1 MRGLCGFGRR
11 NSIGTVFCAFP
22 GSANCCSSLESPINA
37 ASLAITGSGQD
48 IALYTQVNNVGTFS
62 AINGTGAVMFQNGS
76 GPLSVGTVTGGYAYL
91 QAAGAISQ
99 SGAISATTLS
109 IGGSGQAIALGTQAN
124 SIGTFNVSNGSG
136 AVAIK
141 DATGELAIGYAYT
154 GPLNITAAGKVS
166 ISQVIAAG
174 TIGIVTPGSLYVGPA
189 GSPTPLLQSSTLIDL
204 TRVDGDIVLANG
216 GLIVAPSVQTGGKP
230 IQIAGIDSVAA
241 LNSAVSLVNSQSS
254 ASGLTYQ
261 LTVLQ
266 SLVLTQTLIVSN
278 PIILQGIT
286 PSTTIYG
293 SSGVPNGLY
302 LTGAANGST
311 IRDIAFGS
319 FAGGTAVTLN
329 AVKNVL
335 MSNVAVGNSTN
346 GLYITGDSTGTSILS
361 NRFVANQTGISLVAA
376 TNVTVGGLS
385 SGSNSVSYSARAAV
399 FASGYCTGSQ
409 VLKTLMIN
417 NTVDYDVSAARNLT
431 IVK

>member
-1 MRGLCGFGRR
+1 
-11 NSIGTVFCAFP
+11 
-22 GSANCCSSLESPINA
+22 
-37 ASLAITGSGQD
+37 
-48 IALYTQVNNVGTFS
+48 
-62 AINGTGAVMFQNGS
+62 
-76 GPLSVGTVTGGYAYL
+76 
-91 QAAGAISQ
+91 
-99 SGAISATTLS
+99 
-109 IGGSGQAIALGTQAN
+109 
-124 SIGTFNVSNGSG
+124 
-136 AVAIK
+136 
-141 DATGELAIGYAYT
+141 
-154 GPLNITAAGKVS
+154 
-166 ISQVIAAG
+166 
-174 TIGIVTPGSLYVGPA
+174 
-189 GSPTPLLQSSTLIDL
+189 
-204 TRVDGDIVLANG
+204 
-216 GLIVAPSVQTGGKP
+216 VAPSVQTGGKP